1 MAPKVS
7 SCGTLYFMCT
17 PSTTVM
23 VAPTEAPAFQK
34 HSKRRREDAAPAA
47 AAAAPFA
54 TVPDAPGAAA
64 SPGDGAAATCDAREA
79 GGDSSMDGEAEE
91 MAVDGDGASDEEVEA
106 GGGVAVHAGASHA
119 VAPAQA
125 AAGGVAPTAEEAAAQ
140 RVVTII
146 VPVSISTAAP
156 TPDRLHQL
164 LALSDVEGG
173 APVSMA
179 LVDSDCT
186 CIVSNIYR
194 GMVPPPALDVV
205 DGVADDDDD
214 LPAPVQAAQE
224 LQVEGDAEAA
234 QAVEQG
240 DAQEEPFELS

>member
-1 MAPKVS
+1 
-7 SCGTLYFMCT
+7 MCT

-23 VAPTEAPAFQK
+23 VAPAEAPAFQK
-34 HSKRRREDAAPAA
+34 HTKRRREDTAQA
-47 AAAAPFA
+47 AAAAPIVS
-54 TVPDAPGAAA
+54 VPDAPGTAA

-91 MAVDGDGASDEEVEA
+91 VEVDGEGASDEEE
-106 GGGVAVHAGASHA
+106 GGGGAAVQAGASHA
-119 VAPAQA
+119 VVPAQA

-205 DGVADDDDD
+205 DGAPDDDDD
-214 LPAPVQAAQE
+214 LPAPAAALGMGATEAGMVQEPGDVDAALDE
-224 LQVEGDAEAA
+224 
-234 QAVEQG
+234 
-240 DAQEEPFELS
+240 